1 MSTIQQILNWSEKYT
16 KTDMTYLV
24 KGGFWLLLSQALLF
38 TLSFGLLWV
47 FANYLEPEVYGQ
59 YRFFTTAVAILAIA
73 SLPGMHT
80 ATIRA
85 VARGYS
91 GLLPQILHTRLRW
104 SILGT
109 LAAFGAAGYYLWQGD
124 TTMSGLFIITA
135 LFLPF
140 YESFTLYNSY
150 LIGRKDY
157 RSFTPITVSQKV
169 IMVIATVS
177 AIIFTQNIFW
187 ILGSFMVSTA
197 LANIAI
203 YYYTNH
209 RWPINDQIE
218 TETIPYGKKLSLLGA
233 IGTAAGQLDKIVLWY
248 LTGPLSVASYTIA
261 SALPREVAGAF
272 TQIGILALP
281 KMSNQNKTTLRM
293 SLLRKML
300 IFFLASLPVTLAY
313 IIAAPLIF
321 QLFLPQYLDYV
332 FLSQV
337 ASVLILLTPITLL
350 IQYFQ
355 ATMHTRALYAM
366 QFVLPVVLIGLF
378 FLLIPSLGALGAVLA
393 TIGRQ
398 VASFFLL
405 LYFFLTDT
413 TTDSSEAQ
421 TNTIQP

>member
-1 MSTIQQILNWSEKYT
+1 
-16 KTDMTYLV
+16 MTYLI
-24 KGGFWLLLSQALLF
+24 KGGFWLLLSQVLLF
-38 TLSFGLLWV
+38 TLSFGLLWM
-47 FANYLEPEVYGQ
+47 FANYLDPEVYGQ
-59 YRFFTTAVAILAIA
+59 YRFFTTAVGLLAIA

-104 SILGT
+104 SVLGT
-109 LAAFGAAGYYLWQGD
+109 LAAFAAAGYYFWQGD
-124 TTMSGLFIITA
+124 STMGGLFIITG

-150 LIGRKDY
+150 LLGEKNY
-157 RSFTPITVSQKV
+157 RHFTPITVSQKV
-169 IMVIATVS
+169 TVVIATIT
-177 AIIFTQNIFW
+177 AIVLTQNIFW
-187 ILGSFMVSTA
+187 ILVSFLASTT
-197 LANIAI
+197 LANIVI
-203 YYYTNH
+203 YYYTIH
-209 RWPINDQIE
+209 RWPLSNQTDTQ
-218 TETIPYGKKLSLLGA
+218 TIPYGKQLSFMGA
-233 IGTAAGQLDKIVLWY
+233 ISIAAGQLDKIALWY
-248 LTGPLSVASYTIA
+248 LTGPVAVASYTIA
-261 SALPREVAGAF
+261 SALPKEVAGAF

-281 KMSNQNKTTLRM
+281 KMANRDKTTLRI

-300 IFFLASLPVTLAY
+300 IFFLASLPITLAY
-313 IIAAPLIF
+313 MFAAPLIF
-321 QLFLPQYLDYV
+321 QFFLPQYLDYV

-366 QFVLPVVLIGLF
+366 QFILPAVLIGLF

-398 VASFFLL
+398 IASFFLL
-405 LYFFLTDT
+405 LYYFLTDT
-413 TTDSSEAQ
+413 TVDTNEAS
-421 TNTIQP
+421 TSPSHP